1 MNEETQDII
10 TKLKMEGGGIVQNLS
25 SDEGQSYFPG
35 RFVAG
40 TIALIA
46 GYYFYVKFFNKN
58 HEDKTDA
65 LVKFMLEDIG
75 K

>member
-1 MNEETQDII
+1 MNEKTQGII
-10 TKLKMEGGGIVQNLS
+10 TKLKMEGDGTVQNLS
-25 SDEGQSYFPG
+25 SNDSQSFISG

-58 HEDKTDA
+58 HEDKTDEFEYNT
-65 LVKFMLEDIG
+65 V
-75 K
+75 